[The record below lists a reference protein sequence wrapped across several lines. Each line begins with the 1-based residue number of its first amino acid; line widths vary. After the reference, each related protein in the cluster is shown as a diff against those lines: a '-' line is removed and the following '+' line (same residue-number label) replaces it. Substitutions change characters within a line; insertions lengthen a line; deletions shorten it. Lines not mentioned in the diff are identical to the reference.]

1 MKKLIY
7 FILISLSLIS
17 CSEKKPLEINVMS
30 FNIRLDHAGDSLNN
44 WQYRKDVAAEVIK
57 TNDIDILGTQEVL
70 LNQFND
76 LKERLPEYTGI
87 GVGREDGKEMG
98 EFCALFYKKTK
109 FTEIKSGNFWLSET
123 PEIAGSKG
131 WDASYIRVAT
141 WAILKDNATGKQVF
155 AINSH
160 LDNDGLTAR
169 IEGGNLLL
177 KKAMELGKGLPI
189 ILTGDFNDT
198 PESETIKNI
207 TDSAKSDYLLNSKAV
222 AKSVAGTEW
231 TFHDFGRLPMQER
244 PLIDY
249 IFVSKDIQVLNYN
262 TLSDKLDGIFVS
274 DHKPIMAKIEIK

>member
-123 PEIAGSKG
+123 PEIAGSNG

-141 WAILKDNATGKQVF
+141 WAILKDNTTGKQVF

>member
-87 GVGREDGKEMG
+87 GVGREDGKKMG

-141 WAILKDNATGKQVF
+141 WAILKDNTTGKQVF

-222 AKSVAGTEW
+222 AESVAGTEW

-249 IFVSKDIQVLNYN
+249 IFVSKNIRVLNYN